1 MEMTPMMLVPLL
13 RKYKCHWA
21 HCGKVNITLSP
32 TTQVKTHRKTSQ
44 SFNRKSD
51 LCRHHRIHTNER
63 PYHCTVKG
71 CNKSFVQRSALTV
84 HFRTHTGERPHVC
97 NFPGCE
103 KAFSDSS
110 SLARHRRTHTGT
122 KLFKC
127 PEKTCHK
134 SYSRRET
141 LANHLHRHHPAIM
154 AHPQIH
160 THTREDAVFTESPS
174 AYESI
179 LPLAASGTVVP
190 AFYMQHDLAVG
201 YAPIQQSTPLPSA
214 VPVMAMNEMQYS
226 PFSEHSIQQFHS
238 QGLGGFCYAGFVPTT
253 EDQSL
258 GTGLSNGYEFPR

>member
-1 MEMTPMMLVPLL
+1 MEMTPMMLVPIL

-32 TTQVKTHRKTSQ
+32 TTQVKTHKKTSQ

-190 AFYMQHDLAVG
+190 AFYMQHDLPVS
-201 YAPIQQSTPLPSA
+201 YAPIQQSIPLPSA
-214 VPVMAMNEMQYS
+214 VPAMAMNEMQYS
-226 PFSEHSIQQFHS
+226 PFSEQSIQQFHS
-238 QGLGGFCYAGFVPTT
+238 QGLGGFWNVGFVPITDHRGSGFGQGA
-253 EDQSL
+253 EQL
-258 GTGLSNGYEFPR
+258 L